1 MELNLDFAQLI
12 YATTAFSGWFTAQ
25 TIKVLLNL
33 ILRREGKL
41 SPRYFFASGGIPSV
55 HASFVSSVVL
65 VIGLIEGFDSPI
77 FAVGLVL
84 LGVVIYDAIG
94 VRRAT
99 GENTQAIRSI
109 LWQSQYKYD
118 NQRLSSHLG
127 RGHTAY
133 QVVVGLLIG
142 GLCGLGNYLLFGVST
157 PAAS

>member
-1 MELNLDFAQLI
+1 MDFNLDFTRLI
-12 YATTAFSGWFTAQ
+12 YITTAFSGWFTAQ
-25 TIKVLLNL
+25 TIKVVLNL

-65 VIGLIEGFDSPI
+65 VVGLIEGLDSAA
-77 FAVGLVL
+77 FGVGLVL

-109 LWQSQYKYD
+109 LWQSQYNYD
-118 NQRLSSHLG
+118 NQRLSTYLG

-133 QVVVGLLIG
+133 QVFVGLLVG
-142 GLCGLGNYLLFGVST
+142 GMCGLGNYLLFGV
-157 PAAS
+157 